1 MDVNLLKGDYV
12 MSAKAASSPGRK
24 KASNMF
30 KEAKSFSSFSVN
42 DLQKAK
48 EFYGQTLG
56 LDVKETPEGL
66 ELHTDDNIVFLYPK
80 PNHTPASF
88 TVLNF
93 AVDDIDAAVDELNG
107 LGVNLEHYNLPDI
120 KTDERGIARGP
131 HGPAAIAWFKDPAG
145 NILSVL
151 EER

>member
-1 MDVNLLKGDYV
+1 
-12 MSAKAASSPGRK
+12 MSAKAGTSPSRK

-30 KEAKSFSSFSVN
+30 KEAETFSSFSVN

-48 EFYGQTLG
+48 EFYSQTLG

-66 ELHTDDNIVFLYPK
+66 ELHTANNTVFLYPK

-93 AVDDIDAAVDELNG
+93 HVDDIEAAVDELNG
-107 LGVNLEHYNLPDI
+107 LGVRIEHYDMADI

-131 HGPAAIAWFKDPAG
+131 HGPTIAWFKDPAG

-151 EER
+151 QER

>member
-1 MDVNLLKGDYV
+1 

-24 KASNMF
+24 KVSDIF
-30 KEAKSFSSFSVN
+30 KEAESFSSFSVN

-48 EFYGQTLG
+48 EFYSQTLG
-56 LDVKETPEGL
+56 LEVSETPEGL
-66 ELHTDDNIVFLYPK
+66 ELHTADNTVFLYPK

-93 AVDDIDAAVDELNG
+93 HVDDIEAAVDELKG
-107 LGVNLEHYNLPDI
+107 LGVSLEQYDLPDI

-131 HGPAAIAWFKDPAG
+131 KGPAIAWFKDPAG

>member
-1 MDVNLLKGDYV
+1 MT
-12 MSAKAASSPGRK
+12 AKTAATPGRK
-24 KASNMF
+24 KASSIF
-30 KEAKSFSSFSVN
+30 KEAESFSSFSVN

-56 LDVKETPEGL
+56 LDISETPEGL
-66 ELHTDDNIVFLYPK
+66 EIHTGNNTVFLYSK

-93 AVDDIDAAVDELNG
+93 AVDDIEAAVADLNA
-107 LGVNLEHYNLPDI
+107 LGINLEHYNLPDI
-120 KTDERGIARGP
+120 KTDDRGIARGP
-131 HGPAAIAWFKDPAG
+131 HGPTIAWFKDPAG

-151 EER
+151 EEK

>member
-1 MDVNLLKGDYV
+1 
-12 MSAKAASSPGRK
+12 MSTKAPSAAGRK

-30 KEAKSFSSFSVN
+30 KEAETFSSFSVN

-48 EFYGQTLG
+48 EFYSQMLG

-66 ELHTDDNIVFLYPK
+66 ELHTANNTVFLYPK
-80 PNHTPASF
+80 PDHTPASF

-93 AVDDIDAAVDELNG
+93 HVDDIEAAVDELNG
-107 LGVNLEHYNLPDI
+107 MGVRFEHYDMADI
-120 KTDERGIARGP
+120 KTNERGIARGP
-131 HGPAAIAWFKDPAG
+131 HGPTIAWFKDPAG

>member
-1 MDVNLLKGDYV
+1 MT
-12 MSAKAASSPGRK
+12 AKAGTSPGRK
-24 KASNMF
+24 KASNLF
-30 KEAKSFSSFSVN
+30 KEAESFSSFSVN
-42 DLQKAK
+42 DLQRAK

-56 LDVKETPEGL
+56 LDISEKPEGL
-66 ELHTDDNIVFLYPK
+66 ELHAGDNAVFLYAK

-93 AVDDIDAAVDELNG
+93 AVDDIEDAVDELTA
-107 LGVNLEHYNLPDI
+107 LGVSLEHYNLPDI

-131 HGPAAIAWFKDPAG
+131 HGPMIAWFKDPAG